1 VSEARARWRDQTVPA
16 LAVERLVFIDES
28 GAKTNMARRY
38 GRGPG
43 GARVVAA
50 APAGHWSTTTMVCA
64 VGIDGPRAPWVLDG
78 ALDADAFAVYCERV
92 LAPALRP
99 GDVVVLDNLG
109 PHKDARARA
118 AIEAAGARVLFL
130 PPYSPDL
137 NPIENMWSKV
147 KALLRKAAARTFEA
161 LLAAIKDAL
170 AAVTSAD
177 CRGFFRHCGYD
188 APATPT

>member
-1 VSEARARWRDQTVPA
+1 VPA

-38 GRGPG
+38 GRGPR
-43 GARVVAA
+43 GARVVDA
-50 APAGHWSTTTMVCA
+50 APAGHWATTTMVCA
-64 VGIDGPRAPWVLDG
+64 IAADGPRAPFVLEG

-118 AIEAAGARVLFL
+118 AIEAAGAAVLFL

>member
-1 VSEARARWRDQTVPA
+1 VSAARAAWRAETAPG

-43 GARVVAA
+43 GARVVSAV
-50 APAGHWSTTTMVCA
+50 PAGHWSTTTMVCA
-64 VGIDGPRAPWVLDG
+64 IAIDGPRAPFVLEG
-78 ALDADAFAVYCERV
+78 ALDADAFAVYCQRV
-92 LAPALRP
+92 LAPALRA

-118 AIEAAGARVLFL
+118 AIEAAGASVLFL

-147 KALLRKAAARTFEA
+147 KALLRKAAARTADA

-170 AAVTSAD
+170 AAVTAAD
-177 CRGFFRHCGYD
+177 CRGFFGHCGYHVS
-188 APATPT
+188 ATST

>member
-1 VSEARARWRDQTVPA
+1 MPA

-38 GRGPG
+38 GRGAKG
-43 GARVVAA
+43 ERVVASV
-50 APAGHWSTTTMVCA
+50 PAGHWATTTMLCA
-64 VGIDGPRAPWVLDG
+64 VGVDGPRAPWVLDG

-92 LAPALRP
+92 LGPALRP

-109 PHKDARARA
+109 VHRDPRARA
-118 AIEAAGARVLFL
+118 AIERAGASVLFL

-147 KALLRKAAARTFEA
+147 KALLRKAAARTADA
-161 LLAAIKDAL
+161 LLAAIGAAV
-170 AAVTSAD
+170 AAVTAAD
-177 CRGFFRHCGYD
+177 CRGFFAHCGY
-188 APATPT
+188 AVPATST